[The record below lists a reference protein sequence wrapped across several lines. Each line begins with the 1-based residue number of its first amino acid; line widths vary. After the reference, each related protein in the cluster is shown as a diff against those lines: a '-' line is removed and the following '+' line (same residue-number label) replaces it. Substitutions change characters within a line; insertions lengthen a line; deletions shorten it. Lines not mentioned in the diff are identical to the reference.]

1 MPRRPREESPSE
13 DTLEAGSLVRLQ
25 RYLAMAGAGSR
36 RHCEDFILTGRVT
49 VDGKVVRELG
59 TRIDPES
66 QKVQLDGE
74 RVHVERRVHYLLNK
88 PVGYLCTNRDPDGR
102 PRVIDLFPKDR
113 ERLFTVGRLD
123 ENSQGLILVT
133 NDGELAHL
141 LAHPRFRVR
150 KTYQVQVAGVPTR
163 EIVDQLTQGAYF
175 AEGRFKA
182 AEARMVKAMD
192 KSALIEIVL
201 TEGQNREIR
210 RLLAKLGHKVQRLQR
225 VALGPLKLGTIPP
238 GHFRPLTSQEV
249 RELYGIVSGPRPKGK
264 APAGKKPGR
273 GKSGGA
279 SRPGGKPRSR
289 SGSAS
294 TSKSRSG
301 GPRRRARS

>member
-1 MPRRPREESPSE
+1 MSRRPRNESPSE
-13 DTLEAGSLVRLQ
+13 ETLEGGSLVRLQ

-36 RHCEDFILTGRVT
+36 RHCEEFILTGRVT

-59 TRIDPES
+59 TRINPDT

-102 PRVIDLFPKDR
+102 PRVVDLFPKDR

-150 KTYQVQVAGVPTR
+150 KVYQVQVAGIPTQ

-182 AEARMVKAMD
+182 AEARLIKARHQ
-192 KSALIEIVL
+192 SALVEIVL

-225 VALGPLKLGTIPP
+225 VALGPLKLGTLPP

-249 RELYGIVSGPRPKGK
+249 RELYTLVSGPGRSKPS
-264 APAGKKPGR
+264 GKKAGR
-273 GKSGGA
+273 PSGQQ
-279 SRPGGKPRSR
+279 GGRKNRTR
-289 SGSAS
+289 SGAAAS
-294 TSKSRSG
+294 SSKSRG
-301 GPRRRARS
+301 RKGRQPRS

>member
-1 MPRRPREESPSE
+1 MSRHVEDSDSEEP
-13 DTLEAGSLVRLQ
+13 LQAGSLVRLQ

-36 RHCEDFILTGRVT
+36 RHCEEFILTGRVT

-59 TRIDPES
+59 TRIDPDT

-74 RVHVERRVHYLLNK
+74 KVHVERRVHYLLNK

-102 PRVIDLFPKDR
+102 PRVIDLFPRDR

-150 KTYQVQVAGVPTR
+150 KIYHVQVAGVPTR

-182 AEARMVKAMD
+182 AEARMVKAQ
-192 KSALIEIVL
+192 KQSAMLEIVL

-225 VALGPLKLGTIPP
+225 VALGPLKLGTVPP
-238 GHFRPLTSQEV
+238 GHYRPLTSQEV
-249 RELYGIVSGPRPKGK
+249 KELYTLVSGVARKKAAARGK
-264 APAGKKPGR
+264 RATTPAGKGRARPGKR
-273 GKSGGA
+273 AGA
-279 SRPGGKPRSR
+279 SRSARTS
-289 SGSAS
+289 SGRR
-294 TSKSRSG
+294 TR
-301 GPRRRARS
+301 PRR